1 MKKIRRYSQMPVH
14 PEIKKVLDSIP
25 QSDSKQKIIPEE
37 HRKVFD
43 APVLPVEKRV
53 KVYSVEERTIPT
65 SEVDIPVRI
74 YTPKEGDSYPLLMY
88 FHGGAFFSGNVES
101 HDEVVR
107 PICMESG
114 YKVISV
120 DYRLAPEHPFP
131 AALEDCYNATKW
143 ATEHKDELNWDG
155 KNLAVAGDS
164 AGGNLVA
171 AVSLMARDKKEFT
184 ITKQVLYYP
193 SLDLDVSEFRYSSLV
208 ENGKGYFVESDQ
220 LAEYNSFYLLGNV
233 DTDHP
238 LVSPIREKNLKNLP
252 AALVITAEY
261 DPMRDEGEL
270 FAENLKKSGV
280 HVETKRYEGVTH
292 GFLGKFTHLDEYKD
306 IYQRTG
312 AFLNE
317 KLVIS

>member
-1 MKKIRRYSQMPVH
+1 MPVH

-25 QSDSKQKIIPEE
+25 QSDSNQKINPVE
-37 HRKVFD
+37 HRKVLNES
-43 APVLPVEKRV
+43 VLPVEKRV
-53 KVYSVEERTIPT
+53 QVYSVEEKTIST
-65 SEVDIPVRI
+65 AKTDITVRI
-74 YTPKEGDSYPLLMY
+74 YTPKEGDDYPLLMY
-88 FHGGAFFSGNVES
+88 FHGGAFFSGNLDS

-120 DYRLAPEHPFP
+120 DYRLAPEHPYP
-131 AALEDCYNATKW
+131 AALEDCYNSTKW
-143 ATEHKDELNWDG
+143 ATEHKDELKWDG
-155 KNLAVAGDS
+155 KNLAIAGDS

-171 AVSLMARDKKEFT
+171 AVSLMVRDKKEFT

-193 SLDLDVSEFRYSSLV
+193 SLDLDVSEFRYPSLV

-233 DTDHP
+233 DTDNP
-238 LVSPIREKNLKNLP
+238 FVSPIREENLENLP

-270 FAENLKKSGV
+270 FAENLKESGV

-312 AFLNE
+312 TFLNE